1 MYLPPNELERTF
13 AKVAAVRQQLRARAL
28 EGLQPQL
35 DWRTLADVIADM
47 YGIDILMFEVTASGR
62 TVAGNVER
70 YRDNRAVI
78 MVRSQQTE
86 DMLRFVSVK
95 ELCHIMLDEQDD
107 WSSDAIATIRE
118 MKVEFDLAKTNG
130 DGVLNPSRT
139 QMSEY
144 LALVA
149 AVALMYPCEYHA
161 ADKAKVE
168 SGEKSIAKI
177 ALEHGMPGWAIEL
190 AFNHEHIFNRYKG
203 I

>member
-1 MYLPPNELERTF
+1 M
-13 AKVAAVRQQLRARAL
+13 
-28 EGLQPQL
+28 
-35 DWRTLADVIADM
+35 ADIIADM
-47 YGIDILMFEVTASGR
+47 YSIDIRLFEVTASGR

-70 YRDNRAVI
+70 YKDNRAVI

-95 ELCHIMLDEQDD
+95 ELCHIMLDEEDD

-149 AVALMYPCEYHA
+149 AVALMYPCEFHA

-190 AFNHEHIFNRYKG
+190 AFNHEHIFNRYNG